1 MSSGLRTTI
10 QSLVGLA
17 VFAALMFVPA
27 GTLNYWQAW
36 VFLAV
41 ITITTLG
48 PYLHLS
54 RIDPAAVERRRNAGP
69 QAETRPVQ
77 KFAVAGIIVAFAALL
92 PVAALDHRFG
102 WSSVPALVAVF
113 GNVLVAV
120 GMGMA
125 MLVIYQNRYAS
136 ANITVESGQP
146 LVTTGLYSFVRHPMY
161 FSSVIMALGMPLA
174 LGSYWGLLFV
184 IPTLILLA
192 IRITDEERM
201 LVDELAG
208 YAAYRQQVRYRFLPY
223 VW

>member
-10 QSLVGLA
+10 QSVLGLVF
-17 VFAALMFVPA
+17 FAALLFVPA

-69 QAETRPVQ
+69 RAETRPVQ
-77 KFAVAGIIVAFAALL
+77 KVVVVGIIVAFAALL
-92 PVAALDHRFG
+92 PVAALDHRLG
-102 WSSVPALVAVF
+102 WSNVPAPVAVF

-136 ANITVESGQP
+136 ANITVEADQP
-146 LVTTGLYSFVRHPMY
+146 LVTTGLYGFVRHPMY
-161 FSSVIMALGMPLA
+161 FSSVIMVIGMPLA
-174 LGSYWGLLFV
+174 LGSYWGLLIV
-184 IPTLILLA
+184 VPTLVLLA
-192 IRITDEERM
+192 VRINDEERM

-208 YAAYRQQVRYRFLPY
+208 YEHYRQQVRYRFMPY